1 MLRNTF
7 IHIPGVGTKTEQ
19 RIWES
24 GLLSWNDWLSP
35 EAKGLPFVSR
45 TQFRYQLERSM
56 EAFENK
62 DVRFFGDMLPNKELW
77 RLFPDF
83 RHTTAYLD
91 IETTGLDS
99 RSTITTIALYDGC
112 DIRYYVHGRNMDEFP
127 EDIRRYRV
135 IVTYNGRCF
144 DVPFIRNYFGL
155 SMGQVHI
162 DLRYVLGSLGFRGGL
177 KACEKRLGIDR
188 GGLDGV
194 DGYFAVLLWAD
205 YVRNANEKAL
215 ETLLAYNIEDTIN
228 LETLMV
234 AAFNL
239 KLQET
244 PFFPSR
250 QIPES
255 VLPEIPFRPHM
266 PTIES
271 IRRSF
276 PYY

>member
-1 MLRNTF
+1 MLKNTF
-7 IHIPGVGTKTEQ
+7 IHIPGVGTKAEQ

-24 GLLSWNDWLSP
+24 GFLSWNDWLSP
-35 EAKGLPFVSR
+35 EARDLPFVSR

-56 EAFENK
+56 EAFENS
-62 DVRFFGDMLPNKELW
+62 DARFFSDMLPNKELW

-83 RHTTAYLD
+83 RRATAYLD

-99 RSTITTIALYDGC
+99 RSIITTIALYDGC
-112 DIRYYVHGRNMDEFP
+112 DIRYYVRGGNMEEFP
-127 EDIRRYRV
+127 EDVSRYKV

-155 SMGQVHI
+155 RMGQAHI

-177 KACEKRLGIDR
+177 KACEKRLGINR

-205 YVRNANEKAL
+205 YVRNGNEKAL

-234 AAFNL
+234 AAFNMKL
-239 KLQET
+239 KET
-244 PFFPSR
+244 PFFLSR
-250 QIPES
+250 QIPKS
-255 VLPEIPFRPHM
+255 GRPEVPFRPHM

-276 PYY
+276 PY